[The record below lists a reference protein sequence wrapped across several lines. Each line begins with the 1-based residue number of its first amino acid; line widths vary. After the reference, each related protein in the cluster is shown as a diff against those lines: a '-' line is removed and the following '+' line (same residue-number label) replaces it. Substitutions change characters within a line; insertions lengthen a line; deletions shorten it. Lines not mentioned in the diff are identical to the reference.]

1 MERDSSSMSSGCMQ
15 RKDGKDRT
23 DSVDATDG
31 GEVFDEQM
39 HFLSDFLGNNQL
51 RIVRDDFGDMIIH
64 QMNGIPKNQNFRYSH
79 HFDI

>member
-1 MERDSSSMSSGCMQ
+1 MERDSSSMSYGRTQ

-51 RIVRDDFGDMIIH
+51 RIVRDDFRDMNIN
-64 QMNGIPKNQNFRYSH
+64 QMNGIPKNDNFQ
-79 HFDI
+79 